1 MNYIEGY
8 LFIKFFVNIIFIL
21 LNIYSFKLIRFT
33 AIGVN
38 ALLTDFSNTF
48 NKQFLL
54 REVFKAKFSNY
65 FKIYLFKFNTFF
77 SEIPQQNV
85 LNSIISIA
93 RQRIERNIL
102 WNNKNYQAVQNWLFD
117 RDNNS
122 FSIY

>member
-1 MNYIEGY
+1 M
-8 LFIKFFVNIIFIL
+8 
-21 LNIYSFKLIRFT
+21 IRFT